1 MSTAVQNLHNAPV
14 GDKFIPLD
22 VREELEVILC
32 SEEFR
37 SSHRSQ
43 AFLRYVVEAL
53 YQGDEDSL
61 KERTLGIVLFRRT
74 PDYDTGGDS
83 IVRVTAHD
91 VRKRLA
97 SYRAAHKDRHVVITL
112 KPGTYVPSINR
123 QGIES
128 PSPATTL
135 PAPTSQ
141 ANDVQSRIRPALW
154 ITAFCLLIVVAVTTV
169 WTVLHARNSI
179 IKSFWGPVLSKKKAI
194 LCTSTPNAYAIGG
207 LPTTSGDADLD
218 LRIRNRLRSIGQQT
232 RMAITSDVSEDELK
246 ETPVVLI
253 GSSGTNSW
261 TANAANNFR
270 FQYDRINGQPVI
282 RDIQNPDRLWVVPE
296 KPDKSHAALDYAV
309 ITRLIHSRFGPGLIA
324 IAGSSSLSTHASGI
338 ALLAPESLNTM
349 LKDAPNDWAQ
359 KNLQLVI
366 RFRHVQSMDYAPQ
379 VIAAVYW

>member
-1 MSTAVQNLHNAPV
+1 MSTAVQNLHKAPV
-14 GDKFIPLD
+14 GDTLIPFD
-22 VREELEVILC
+22 VREELEAILR

-37 SSHRSQ
+37 SSQRSQ

-61 KERTLGIVLFRRT
+61 KERTLGIVLFGRT

-97 SYRAAHKDRHVVITL
+97 SYQVAHQERRVSITL
-112 KPGTYVPSINR
+112 KPGTYVPSIDR
-123 QGIES
+123 PAIES
-128 PSPATTL
+128 PPPVAL
-135 PAPTSQ
+135 PPQ
-141 ANDVQSRIRPALW
+141 AVQTKDRQRRIRPALW
-154 ITAFCLLIVVAVTTV
+154 IAAFCLLIVVGVATA
-169 WTVLHARNSI
+169 WTVLHARNSVL
-179 IKSFWGPVLSKKKAI
+179 KSFWGPVLSKKKVI

-218 LRIRNRLRSIGQQT
+218 LRIRNMLSSIGQQT
-232 RMAITSDVSEDELK
+232 RMAITSDVSESELQ

-270 FQYDRINGQPVI
+270 FQYDMINGQPVI
-282 RDIQNPDRLWVVPE
+282 RDIQNPERLWVVPE

-309 ITRLIHSRFGPGLIA
+309 ITRLTHSRFGPGLIA

-338 ALLAPESLNTM
+338 ALLASESLNTM

-379 VIAAVYW
+379 VVAAVYW